1 MPIAVMETRK
11 KMRRLTALAKDALFI
26 DHAVKPKIYYYIEGD
41 KLRIL
46 KGEKEAIAD
55 KIEVIHGKKAALVSA
70 LELGHPYLEL
80 PAEVTEKF
88 ESIIWEKEIKKLALI
103 HVGQNLLTGR
113 EYYRLNM
120 DISSNMWARVGGYFE
135 CFGTDGELQGWLTCE
150 PGRVAEML
158 GILIRGL

>member
-103 HVGQNLLTGR
+103 HVQYFTNWI
-113 EYYRLNM
+113 EKSFSFIP
-120 DISSNMWARVGGYFE
+120 ISKYFSVK
-135 CFGTDGELQGWLTCE
+135 CLKS
-150 PGRVAEML
+150 
-158 GILIRGL
+158 